1 MFRINATSRVIAFTV
16 IALMASGV
24 AHSQHPWQEK
34 PERDVAQIKHMVGAM
49 SHKSPSRDLHIVW
62 VWGVD
67 KNHDRG
73 GHEYG
78 WVMDRYVNTLL
89 PTVPRIT
96 LARAMYFPSD
106 EQWARADL
114 IVFYAQQRAPWG
126 EREYGLM
133 DAFQKRGGGLMF
145 FHLAILEGSGLE
157 LAKRIGLAYATTQ
170 QGNGPTLWGA
180 LAPVSLTDA
189 GKQSSLFRGFPDTFS
204 MADEHYWNLAGN
216 ASEVTTYLTAPG
228 GPTNGSTRAPKSDE
242 LDGKPWPVVWTHA
255 VGKGRV
261 FATVLGHNYFTF
273 NDPYF
278 RIILLRGM
286 AWTLRESFDP
296 FKPLVTL
303 HLER

>member
-1 MFRINATSRVIAFTV
+1 MFADKAKVRFIVYLA
-16 IALMASGV
+16 IALMVSAP
-24 AHSQHPWQEK
+24 AHGQHPWQEK
-34 PERDVAQIKHMVGAM
+34 PVRDDAEIKRMLGPM
-49 SHKSPSRDLHIVW
+49 GDRNPSHDLHIVW

-67 KNHDRG
+67 KNHERG
-73 GHEYG
+73 AHEYG

-89 PTVPRIT
+89 PMVPRIKVE
-96 LARAMYFPSD
+96 RAMYFPSD
-106 EQWARADL
+106 EQWAKADL

-126 EREYGLM
+126 EREYDLM

-157 LAKRIGLAYATTQ
+157 LAKRIGLAYATTR
-170 QGNGPTLWGA
+170 QGNGPTLWGP
-180 LAPVSLTDA
+180 LAPVSLTDE
-189 GKQSSLFRGFPDTFS
+189 GKKSSLFAGFPDTFDVV
-204 MADEHYWNLAGN
+204 DEHYWNLAGN
-216 ASEVTTYLTAPG
+216 ASEVTTHLTAPG
-228 GPTNGSTRAPKSDE
+228 GPTNGSTRAPMPKE
-242 LDGKPWPVVWTHA
+242 LDGKRWPVVWTHEA
-255 VGKGRV
+255 GKGRV

-303 HLER
+303 HLQR

>member
-1 MFRINATSRVIAFTV
+1 MFMITGKSRTIAYTA
-16 IALMASGV
+16 IALMVSSLAY
-24 AHSQHPWQEK
+24 SQHPWQQK
-34 PERDVAQIKHMVGAM
+34 PERNPAEIKRMVGPM
-49 SHKSPSRDLHIVW
+49 VNKNPSRDLHIVW

-67 KNHDRG
+67 KNHERG

-96 LARAMYFPSD
+96 VERAMYFPSAP
-106 EQWARADL
+106 QWANADL
-114 IVFYAQQRAPWG
+114 IVFYAQQRDPWG
-126 EREYGLM
+126 KREYGMM

-145 FHLAILEGSGLE
+145 FHLAILEGSGFE
-157 LAKRIGLAYATTQ
+157 LAKRIGLAYGTTR
-170 QGNGPTLWGA
+170 QGNGPTLWGP

-189 GKQSSLFRGFPDTFS
+189 GRKSSFFEGFSDTFDIV
-204 MADEHYWNLAGN
+204 DEHYWNLAGD

-228 GPTNGSTRAPKSDE
+228 GPTNGSTRAPKPDE
-242 LDGKPWPVVWTHA
+242 LDGKAWPVVWTHES
-255 VGKGRV
+255 GNGRV
-261 FATVLGHNYFTF
+261 FATILGHNYFTF

-286 AWTLRESFDP
+286 AWTLREEFDP